1 MTCFLE
7 GYVEQENLVHGQ
19 LLSIT
24 ATKDLLEE
32 TNNLLVLNPQ
42 GPTHLPTPEELTDL
56 LL

>member
-1 MTCFLE
+1 M
-7 GYVEQENLVHGQ
+7 EQENLVHGQ